1 MAAVKMDME
10 QARFNMIE
18 QQIRPWEV
26 LDPEVL
32 GILAVV
38 KREDFVPDALKALA
52 FADLELPIGNGQT
65 MLQPKI
71 EARIL
76 QEVGSGTPISCSKS
90 VPAAATWPPSWPKAE
105 YVYSV
110 EIDPQLAENARHTLR
125 RTGVANVS
133 VETGDAS
140 QGWPVHA
147 PYDVIVIS
155 GSLPELPEA
164 FLQQLK
170 IGGRLAAFIGEPPVM
185 DARLIIRTDEQA
197 FNTINLF
204 ETVVAALTSQEAS
217 ELRLLT
223 PARPCDCRSFSP
235 RRGASRMGM
244 RRRPAAGLSRC
255 PELRRAVRGG
265 ARAPPKPDARK
276 QPQALAGLLPTIAAT
291 GNTFW
296 NDTSYTVRNR
306 ASRQTRT
313 RTSTTATPMGST

>member
-26 LDPEVL
+26 LDSEVL
-32 GILAVV
+32 GLLAVV
-38 KREDFVPDALKALA
+38 KREDFVPDSLKALA

-76 QEVGSGTPISCSKS
+76 QEVGIRNTDIVLEVGTGSGYM
-90 VPAAATWPPSWPKAE
+90 AALLASKAE

-110 EIDPQLAENARHTLR
+110 EIDPQLAENARSTLQ

-133 VETGDAS
+133 VEGGDAS
-140 QGWPVHA
+140 RGWPAHS

-155 GSLPELPEA
+155 GSLSELPEA

-204 ETVVAALTSQEAS
+204 ETVVAALTTRKRQ
-217 ELRLLT
+217 
-223 PARPCDCRSFSP
+223 SF
-235 RRGASRMGM
+235 
-244 RRRPAAGLSRC
+244 
-255 PELRRAVRGG
+255 V
-265 ARAPPKPDARK
+265 
-276 QPQALAGLLPTIAAT
+276 
-291 GNTFW
+291 F
-296 NDTSYTVRNR
+296 
-306 ASRQTRT
+306 
-313 RTSTTATPMGST
+313 